1 MLGLGRIGKIHLEN
15 LVNKISRAEVIATAN
30 PSEAGKTYAEKFNV
44 PIVSSDANV
53 IFNNPDIEAVI
64 ICSPNDTHAAYVEGA
79 AKAGKAIFCE
89 KPLDLSLEKVKAL
102 LQITKDYG
110 VPLMVAFN
118 QRFDKNFSKIKS
130 LVAEGKVGKLRSIK
144 ITSRDPA
151 PPPIH
156 YIKSSGGLFLD
167 MTIHDFDMARYIAD
181 SEVTDVFARGYNLI
195 DPEIGKAGDID
206 TGFVLIEF
214 ENGATAMIENCRQ
227 AAYGYDQR
235 LEVFGS
241 KGMAQAEN
249 NFKDTH
255 QFLDEAG
262 VHGSRPLD
270 FFLDH
275 TWIRI

>member
-1 MLGLGRIGKIHLEN
+1 M
-15 LVNKISRAEVIATAN
+15 
-30 PSEAGKTYAEKFNV
+30 
-44 PIVSSDANV
+44 
-53 IFNNPDIEAVI
+53 
-64 ICSPNDTHAAYVEGA
+64 
-79 AKAGKAIFCE
+79 
-89 KPLDLSLEKVKAL
+89 
-102 LQITKDYG
+102 
-110 VPLMVAFN
+110 
-118 QRFDKNFSKIKS
+118 
-130 LVAEGKVGKLRSIK
+130 RSIK

-181 SEVTDVFARGYNLI
+181 SEVTEVFARGYNLI

-270 FFLDH
+270 FFLDRYLDSYLNEMQAFIMAIANNEIPPV
-275 TWIRI
+275 TGQDGLKATAIALAANKSMKENRPVRMTEITSNNN